1 MYRLPISSRI
11 RIPSSTEIHG
21 LLNGAE
27 AYGYNHS
34 IQASKA
40 FCGIPDVLVESL
52 AQGFPTYQAY
62 HFVEAMIISHDISQ
76 T

>member
-1 MYRLPISSRI
+1 METLRMYRLPISSRI

-40 FCGIPDVLVESL
+40 FCGYRM
-52 AQGFPTYQAY
+52 F
-62 HFVEAMIISHDISQ
+62 
-76 T
+76 